1 MNRRSLLVVTL
12 PLLALLAGCGKE
24 MGRIPFSAPGTG
36 TATVTLQAGEVA
48 FWTDIDAEYHNDSS
62 LPYTVQLE
70 QGGAKVASAMC
81 NPLGPIHIKMSWV
94 ETNLGNEHSR
104 SGMGKM
110 GCSVT
115 LAKGGPT
122 TVKATLGPA
131 KDITFK
137 KADLVLKQ

>member
-1 MNRRSLLVVTL
+1 MLFVALSS
-12 PLLALLAGCGKE
+12 LALLAGCGTE

-48 FWTDIDAEYHNDSS
+48 FWTDIDAEYHDDSS

-70 QGGAKVASAMC
+70 QGGAKVASATC
-81 NPLGPIHIKMSWV
+81 NPLGRIHIKTVWV
-94 ETNLGNEHSR
+94 ETNLGNKRSR

-110 GCSVT
+110 GCSVS

-122 TVKATLGPA
+122 TVNVTLGPA
-131 KDITFK
+131 KDITVK